1 MADKWQALQ
10 NFWSSFDIPAYD
22 ENSVPDDAQMPYI
35 TYAAE
40 ISSFEN
46 VLLLTGS
53 VWYRSTRWAEASQ
66 KAEEIARSL
75 ASYRLEDVNEDEYLF
90 LTQGNPF
97 AQRMKDEDDTVK
109 RIYINIMAE
118 YFSAY

>member
-1 MADKWQALQ
+1 MADKWQALH

-53 VWYRSTRWAEASQ
+53 IWYHSTSWTEASQ
-66 KAEEIARSL
+66 KAEQIAQSL
-75 ASYRLEDVNEDEYLF
+75 AGYKLENVGTNEYLF

-97 AQRMKDEDDTVK
+97 AQRMRDEDDTVK
-109 RIYINIMAE
+109 RIYINILAE

>member
-1 MADKWQALQ
+1 MADKWQALH

-35 TYAAE
+35 TYTAE
-40 ISSFEN
+40 IASFEQ

-53 VWYRSTRWAEASQ
+53 IWYRSTKWAEISQ
-66 KAEEIARSL
+66 KAEESARSL
-75 ASYRLEDVNEDEYLF
+75 SSYRLEDVEGKQYLF
-90 LTQGNPF
+90 LTQGSPF

-109 RIYINIMAE
+109 RIYINVMAE
-118 YFSAY
+118 YFTVY

>member
-1 MADKWQALQ
+1 MADKWEALH
-10 NFWSSFDIPAYD
+10 NFWSSFGIPAYD

-35 TYAAE
+35 TYMAE
-40 ISSFEN
+40 IASFESA
-46 VLLLTGS
+46 LLLTGS
-53 VWYRSTRWAEASQ
+53 IWYRSTRWAEASQ

-75 ASYRLEDVNEDEYLF
+75 ASYHLESVNENEYLF
-90 LTQGNPF
+90 LTQGSPF

>member
-1 MADKWQALQ
+1 MADKWQALH

-35 TYAAE
+35 TYTAE
-40 ISSFEN
+40 IASFEQ

-53 VWYRSTRWAEASQ
+53 IWYRSTKWAEISQ

-75 ASYRLEDVNEDEYLF
+75 SSYRLEDVEGKQYLF
-90 LTQGNPF
+90 LTQGSPF

-109 RIYINIMAE
+109 RIYINVMAE
-118 YFSAY
+118 YFTVY